1 MQTLYLFA
9 NSRALQQFYTQ
20 HRELRLPEAM
30 LWSAFLRRFFVC
42 EGAKNQSR
50 ALPSAFRKIFLSSAS
65 ANVDVSAL
73 EFDSNFLAFL
83 QDGDFIFPFL
93 DELATSNV
101 SLEELEKYDTY
112 DEYGDH
118 LHVLRQLLQAYLAKL
133 SEYGFVDSTL
143 QKGHFV
149 AEMLD
154 IYERIEF
161 FVDGFLSV
169 YERTI
174 LAQIALRKP
183 LLLHFSTDGYNLE
196 NLIALSACALV
207 ANHRYTLD
215 FGTKQILHAEP
226 IATQPR
232 HIAGYAF
239 SNPLNQ
245 AALCFDTIAQWV
257 QSGID
262 AEDIVIVL
270 PDESFKDTLRL
281 FDTHRNLNY
290 AMGQSQ
296 SELPTYQTLQSLRDF
311 LRAPDELGDVP
322 QTWRQAS
329 AIDVSGLDAL
339 HALGAIFCED
349 DELTKTLEEF
359 CMFYAQIAPLL
370 AARTLDEMLTIVLL
384 ELDSRRVDDVGGGKV
399 RVMGILETRGVAFRA
414 VIVLN
419 MNEGLVPRPN
429 DKELFLNTAIRKA
442 AHLPTHKDRENLQ
455 KHYYYALLRASE
467 HAILAW
473 IENDDNNESSLV
485 LEQEMG
491 DVLQI
496 ERRDGEALY
505 KHSLFGASREI
516 VQEPERFALTLP
528 SDFRLSFS
536 KIQSFRQCPN
546 QFYYRYIEQ
555 LEAEDNGNAEL
566 GLLVHRALA
575 HAYKTQKTP
584 KERERAFYATLA
596 KAPLAGLQRFD
607 ADVIGQYLRAFFAS
621 EQNRY
626 DSGARTHAIEQHFY
640 FMRDGFG
647 IEGVIDRIDIEKDG
661 SLHVIDYK
669 LKKHFSHKTEDA
681 MQLAIYA
688 EALKN
693 RGAAEIQTSFY
704 DLYQN
709 RLIAVDCTQGA
720 ALLAQTLQD
729 LKGTIEIAPKTNP
742 ACRYCAYKAICGL
755 WR

>member
-20 HRELRLPEAM
+20 HREIRLPEAM

-42 EGAKNQSR
+42 EGK
-50 ALPSAFRKIFLSSAS
+50 ALPSAFRKIFLSSAG
-65 ANVDVSAL
+65 AHVDVGAL

-83 QDGDFIFPFL
+83 QNGDFIFPFL

-101 SLEELEKYDTY
+101 SLEELAKFDTY

-118 LHVLRQLLQAYLAKL
+118 LHVLQQLLQAYLAKL
-133 SEYGFVDSTL
+133 AEYGFVDSTL
-143 QKGHFV
+143 QKGRFV
-149 AEMLD
+149 PEMLD

-161 FVDGFLSV
+161 FVDGFLSI
-169 YERTI
+169 YERMI
-174 LAQIALRKP
+174 LEQIASHKP
-183 LLLHFSTDGYNLE
+183 LLLHFATDCYNLD
-196 NLIALSACALV
+196 NLITLTSCTLA
-207 ANHRYTLD
+207 ANHRYTFD
-215 FGTKQILHAEP
+215 FGTKQILYAQK

-232 HIAGYAF
+232 RIAGYTF

-257 QSGID
+257 QGGID
-262 AEDIVIVL
+262 AEDIIVVL
-270 PDESFKDTLRL
+270 PDESFKDTLKL

-296 SELPTYQTLQSLRDF
+296 RELPTYQTLQALLDF
-311 LRAPDELGDVP
+311 LCAPNESEPLEIP
-322 QTWRQAS
+322 QTWQHAS
-329 AIDVSGLDAL
+329 AIDATGIDAL
-339 HALGAIFCED
+339 AALGTIFGED
-349 DELTKTLEEF
+349 AELAKLLEEF
-359 CMFYAQIAPLL
+359 CVFYAQIAPLL
-370 AARTLDEMLTIVLL
+370 AARSLAEMLKLVLL

-399 RVMGILETRGVAFRA
+399 RVMGILETRGVMFKA

-419 MNEGLVPRPN
+419 LNEGLVPRPN

-467 HAILAW
+467 HAVLAW

-485 LEQEMG
+485 LEQEM
-491 DVLQI
+491 DDTFRI
-496 ERRDGEALY
+496 ERLDGEALY
-505 KHSLFGASREI
+505 KHSLFGVSREI
-516 VQEPERFALTLP
+516 VQEPERFSLTLP

-536 KIQSFRQCPN
+536 KIQSFAQCPN

-555 LEAEDNGNAEL
+555 LEAEDSGNAEL

-584 KERERAFYATLA
+584 KERERTFYETLA
-596 KAPLAGLQRFD
+596 QAPLAGLQRFD
-607 ADVIGQYLRAFFAS
+607 GDVVGHYLRAFFAS

-626 DSGARTHAIEQHFY
+626 DSGVRTHAIEQKFY
-640 FMRDGFG
+640 FVRDGFG
-647 IEGVIDRIDIEKDG
+647 IDGVMDRIDIEKDG
-661 SLHVIDYK
+661 SLHIIDYK
-669 LKKHFSHKTEDA
+669 LKKHFNHKAEDD

-693 RGAAEIQTSFY
+693 RGAAEIRTSFY

-720 ALLAQTLQD
+720 KRLTQTLQS
-729 LKGTIEIAPKTNP
+729 LKGTIHIEPKTNP

>member
-20 HRELRLPEAM
+20 HCEPRLPEAM

-42 EGAKNQSR
+42 EGK
-50 ALPSAFRKIFLSSAS
+50 ALPAAFRKIFLSSAS
-65 ANVDVSAL
+65 AHVDVGAL

-101 SLEELEKYDTY
+101 SLEELAKFDTY

-118 LHVLRQLLQAYLAKL
+118 LHVLQQLLQSYLATV

-143 QKGHFV
+143 QKGRFV
-149 AEMLD
+149 PEMLA

-169 YERTI
+169 YERAI
-174 LAQIALRKP
+174 LEQIASRKP
-183 LLLHFSTDGYNLE
+183 LLLHFATDGYNLD

-215 FGTKQILHAEP
+215 FGTKQILHAQQ

-232 HIAGYAF
+232 RIAGYTF

-262 AEDIVIVL
+262 AEDIIVVL
-270 PDESFKDTLRL
+270 PDESFKDTLKL
-281 FDTHRNLNY
+281 FDTHRNLNF

-296 SELPTYQTLQSLRDF
+296 RELPTYQTLQNLLDF
-311 LRAPDELGDVP
+311 LCAPAESEPLEIP
-322 QTWRQAS
+322 PTWQQAS
-329 AIDVSGLDAL
+329 AIDSSGLDAL
-339 HALGAIFCED
+339 AALGAIFCED
-349 DELTKTLEEF
+349 DELAKLLEEF
-359 CMFYAQIAPLL
+359 CTLYAQIAPLL
-370 AARTLDEMLTIVLL
+370 AARTLAEMLKLVLL
-384 ELDSRRVDDVGGGKV
+384 ELQSRRVDDVGGGKV
-399 RVMGILETRGVAFRA
+399 RVMGILETRGVTFKA

-419 MNEGLVPRPN
+419 LNEGLVPRPN

-455 KHYYYALLRASE
+455 KHYYYALLRASK
-467 HAILAW
+467 HAVLAW
-473 IENDDNNESSLV
+473 IENDENNESSLI
-485 LEQEMG
+485 LEQEMD
-491 DVLQI
+491 DVFSI

-505 KHSLFGASREI
+505 KHSLFGTSREI
-516 VQEPERFALTLP
+516 VQEPERFSITLP

-536 KIQSFRQCPN
+536 KIQSFVQCPN

-555 LEAEDNGNAEL
+555 LEAEDSGNAEL

-575 HAYKTQKTP
+575 YVYKTQKTS
-584 KERERAFYATLA
+584 KERERAFYALLA

-607 ADVIGQYLRAFFAS
+607 SDVVGHYLRAFFAS

-626 DSGARTHAIEQHFY
+626 DSGVRTHAIEQKFY
-640 FMRDGFG
+640 FVHDGFG
-647 IEGVIDRIDIEKDG
+647 IEGVIDRIDTEKDG
-661 SLHVIDYK
+661 SLHIIDYK
-669 LKKHFSHKTEDA
+669 LKKHFGYKAEDA

-688 EALKN
+688 QALKN
-693 RGAAEIQTSFY
+693 KGAAEIRTSFY

-709 RLIAVDCTQGA
+709 RLLNVDCTQGA
-720 ALLAQTLQD
+720 ALLAQTLQR
-729 LKGTIEIAPKTNP
+729 LKGTIKIEPTANP